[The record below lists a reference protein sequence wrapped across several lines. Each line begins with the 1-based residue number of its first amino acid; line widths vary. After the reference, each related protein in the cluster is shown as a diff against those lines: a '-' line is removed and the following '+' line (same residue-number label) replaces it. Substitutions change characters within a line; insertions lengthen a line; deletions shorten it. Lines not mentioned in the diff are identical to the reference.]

1 MESRGVVADTSGP
14 LAGLTA
20 SQIPAVIT
28 TSATIPAASSMNIER
43 CFSAANL
50 VALTCAG
57 LPTSS
62 E

>member
-1 MESRGVVADTSGP
+1 MESRGIVGDASGP

-20 SQIPAVIT
+20 NQMPAAIT
-28 TSATIPAASSMNIER
+28 TSATIPAASSMTIER
-43 CFSAANL
+43 CFGAAGL
-50 VALTCAG
+50 VGLACAG